1 MANRAGGVHGLPVVN
16 VFREME
22 RDYREQ
28 VVGRALSH
36 LETVSGERR
45 GEFLTLVRDKVKG
58 VRGFQ
63 DASKAPAALLK
74 QPISHASL
82 SANEL
87 ASGVLDLW
95 LGSHDRLKSLA
106 ETHLESAGIS
116 IEYLD
121 LAECRFRGT
130 WSSATLLGE
139 KGKFGRQHPEF
150 DGSDIGLMLCC
161 VSGNALDGLQDAGAL
176 ARGPSSRALAE
187 ALEYLRTLPVVAQ
200 EWDLEVPDFI
210 RLASQIREGIEA
222 ERSLALSLDVSLS
235 SIKDR
240 FGEFL
245 HFFEC
250 DGDAWSAANLLPGSR
265 VRALDEMAASLET
278 LLTEYQDVHWPAPV
292 VTEERGRAERRAD
305 LQARILE
312 TVESIQLA
320 MSPQRATLVAGPVAA
335 PGIASQDLPAGG
347 IPETPGDAAQPAT
360 DIPIPIDSPPVS
372 TGVPREDFESVQS
385 LVHGLQQQNDHMQ
398 QEVKRLEGKL
408 YESQQQEE
416 SWRIAY
422 VTYDE
427 SQRGI
432 EDDIEGD
439 ALGMDD
445 VAKAVALAEQ
455 RFAGRLLFQLNSE
468 SSVEDNPFERPVQVW
483 KALQWL
489 ATTYYESRTGEV
501 TVTDFDLSV
510 RKACGWW
517 YKSSQGQSTLT
528 TYRNSYTSKNRGKT
542 YWLEEHIGKGTNRDA
557 RYTIRIAFDWDRDLK
572 VVVVGYVGRH
582 QQTDIS

>member
-87 ASGVLDLW
+87 ASGVLNLW
-95 LGSHDRLKSLA
+95 LGSHDRLKTLT

-130 WSSATLLGE
+130 WSSATLLRE

-187 ALEYLRTLPVVAQ
+187 ALEYLKTLPVVAQ
-200 EWDLEVPDFI
+200 EWDQEVPDFI

-245 HFFEC
+245 QFFEC

-320 MSPQRATLVAGPVAA
+320 MSPQGATLVAGPVAA
-335 PGIASQDLPAGG
+335 PGIDSQDFPAGG
-347 IPETPGDAAQPAT
+347 MPETPGDAAQPPT
-360 DIPIPIDSPPVS
+360 DIPVPIDSTPAS
-372 TGVPREDFESVQS
+372 TGVSREDFESVQS
-385 LVHGLQQQNDHMQ
+385 LVHGLQQQNEHMQ

-468 SSVEDNPFERPVQVW
+468 SSVEDNPFERPGQVW
-483 KALQWL
+483 RALQWL
-489 ATTYYESRTGEV
+489 ATTYYEARTGEV

-517 YKSSQGQSTLT
+517 YKGSQGQSTLT
-528 TYRNSYTSKNRGKT
+528 TYRNSYTTKNRGKT

-572 VVVVGYVGRH
+572 VVVVGYIGRH